1 MPDTPTNPSRA
12 VTQSRAQQAVGLT
25 GQAGEEVRAPATK
38 PHTVAPSRAQQAVC
52 LTGRAAEELRRNLP
66 EPAKRKM
73 LGRKAK
79 QVTEETYR
87 IVLSPEQ
94 QKLLNERKIRF
105 AKPGKG
111 NATVRLRDAATS
123 KPVPEASLERVEPG
137 AMVAKPSPAKVLGP
151 VVWEAMAM
159 ATQQHYLVEIDKK
172 LDGIAKGVDEVLAR
186 EDDRTLAIFREVRD
200 IVRDSRERLDAGDE
214 LSSARVQEMHTLA
227 SDARREWHVLYQRTR
242 RLLTEYMN
250 GDTEREKVQGA
261 WELLWVATE
270 VLIEVSGLLTSLPY
284 ASVEDLLA
292 ASREEHDRVVDAVDD
307 IRELAA
313 DMHGAHLQ
321 WRFDWLEWQAHGSRN
336 PIKNRVRA
344 IRRQPVLTKPAQHDL
359 GYDLARQL
367 RELLTP
373 VAEPEAMLVT
383 VKADG
388 SVDVVPELAAA

>member
-1 MPDTPTNPSRA
+1 MPDTPTNQSRT

-25 GQAGEEVRAPATK
+25 GEAGEEVRAPATK

-52 LTGRAAEELRRNLP
+52 LTGRAAEELRRNLR

-73 LGRKAK
+73 LARKAK
-79 QVTEETYR
+79 RVTEETYR

-105 AKPGKG
+105 ANPGKG
-111 NATVRLRDAATS
+111 NATVRLRDVATS
-123 KPVPEASLERVEPG
+123 KPVPEASLEKVGPG
-137 AMVAKPSPAKVLGP
+137 PVAKPSPAKMLGP

-172 LDGIAKGVDEVLAR
+172 LYGIAKGVDEVLAR

-200 IVRDSRERLDAGDE
+200 IVRDSHERLDAGDE

-242 RLLTEYMN
+242 RLLNEYTN

-321 WRFDWLEWQAHGSRN
+321 WRFDWLEWQTHGSRN

-344 IRRQPVLTKPAQHDL
+344 IRKQPVLRKPVQQDL

-383 VKADG
+383 VNADG
-388 SVDVVPELAAA
+388 TVDVVPELATA